1 MAWSKPDKYGMDA
14 VDMEVYPIVR
24 YLGQS
29 RNEVMGWPASVR
41 RAYIKRY
48 SAEIRAETEALKGN
62 SKTLSRRGRS

>member
-1 MAWSKPDKYGMDA
+1 MSWSKPDKHGMDA
-14 VDMEVYPIVR
+14 VDMEVYPLVR

-48 SAEIRAETEALKGN
+48 LEEVKSEAEALKGN
-62 SKTLSRRGRS
+62 SNVLRRRGRK